1 MFGDFNQLPPPLAET
16 LADAAILFVSRDLS
30 IERIAK
36 NKKLP
41 IEKSWKY

>member
-1 MFGDFNQLPPPLAET
+1 MFVDFNQLPVPLAET
-16 LADAAILFVSRDLS
+16 LADAFILFVSRDLS

>member
-1 MFGDFNQLPPPLAET
+1 MFNQLPPLLAET
-16 LADAAILFVSRDLS
+16 LADVAILFVSQDLS

-36 NKKLP
+36 NKTLP

>member
-1 MFGDFNQLPPPLAET
+1 MFSDINQLPPLLAET
-16 LADAAILFVSRDLS
+16 LVDAAILFVSRDLS